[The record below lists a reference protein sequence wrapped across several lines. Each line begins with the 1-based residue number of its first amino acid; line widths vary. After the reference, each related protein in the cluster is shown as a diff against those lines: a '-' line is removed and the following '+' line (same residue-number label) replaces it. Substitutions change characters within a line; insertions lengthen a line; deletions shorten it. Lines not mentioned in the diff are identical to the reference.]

1 LKRDVTLIPANPHT
15 VTRGGRVQERETLRV
30 AAYCRVSTNN
40 EDQLLSFDNQ
50 VQYYTEYIANKPNYT
65 MAGIYADEG
74 ISGVSTNR
82 REQFKKMIKDCED
95 GKIDMVITKSIS
107 RFARNT
113 QDCLQYSRKLKNL
126 GIGIYFEKENINT
139 LDAAGELLFTIM
151 SSLAQEESRSI
162 SENCRWG
169 IRTKF
174 KQGVMHLNANH
185 FLGYDKDDKG
195 NLVINEAQAAIV
207 RRIYREFMNR
217 LNPETIAARLTDE
230 GVPGCMG
237 EPKWAVS
244 TIMHILENEKYKG
257 DALLQKYYTSDFLS
271 KKSVRNHGQ
280 VEQVYVKDSHPPIIE
295 RELWEAVQLEIERR
309 RLFRERHN
317 LRTLGRYTD
326 EQPFTC
332 RVVCGKCGAV
342 YWRRTWT
349 RGSRKTRV
357 WQCGKRYQKKGVA
370 GCKGCNL
377 FEKDLEKAFLTA
389 WNGIVENREGFLPA
403 WEKQIKEGNA
413 LEKWR
418 AGQMVQLTTEPPLEA
433 ICPEIVNMTLESVEV
448 HDGGLLHFR
457 FLDGTE
463 LEIDTEEE

>member
-1 LKRDVTLIPANPHT
+1 MARDVTLIPANPHT
-15 VTRGGRVQERETLRV
+15 VTRSGRVQERETLRV

-185 FLGYDKDDKG
+185 FLGYDKDEKG

-207 RRIYREFMNR
+207 RRIYREFMNG

-295 RELWEAVQLEIERR
+295 RELWEAVQLEIGRR

-349 RGSRKTRV
+349 RGSRKIRV
-357 WQCGKRYQKKGVA
+357 WQCGKRYQKKGAA

-377 FEKDLEKAFLTA
+377 FEKDLKKAFLTA
-389 WNGIVENREGFLPA
+389 WNGIVENRGGFLPA

-418 AGQMVQLTTEPPLEA
+418 AGQMVQLTAEPPLEA

>member
-1 LKRDVTLIPANPHT
+1 MARDVTLIPANPHP
-15 VTRGGRVQERETLRV
+15 VTARGGRGQEREVLRV

-50 VQYYTEYIANKPNYT
+50 VQYYTEYIANKPNCT
-65 MAGIYADEG
+65 LAGIYADEG
-74 ISGVSTNR
+74 ISGVSTNK

-95 GKIDMVITKSIS
+95 GKIDMVVTKSIS

-126 GIGIYFEKENINT
+126 GIGIFFEKENINT

-207 RRIYREFMNR
+207 RRIYREFMNG
-217 LNPETIAARLTDE
+217 LNPEVIAARLTDE

-244 TIMHILENEKYKG
+244 TIMNILQNEKYKG

-332 RVVCGKCGAV
+332 RVVCGKCSAV

-349 RGSRKTRV
+349 RGSRKIRV

-389 WNGIVENREGFLPA
+389 WNGIVENREGFLPHG
-403 WEKQIKEGNA
+403 KN
-413 LEKWR
+413 R
-418 AGQMVQLTTEPPLEA
+418 
-433 ICPEIVNMTLESVEV
+433 
-448 HDGGLLHFR
+448 
-457 FLDGTE
+457 
-463 LEIDTEEE
+463 

>member
-1 LKRDVTLIPANPHT
+1 MARDVTLIPANSHT
-15 VTRGGRVQERETLRV
+15 VTRGGREQEREVLRV
-30 AAYCRVSTNN
+30 AAYCPVSTNN

-50 VQYYTEYIANKPNYT
+50 VQHYTEYIASKTNYKMT
-65 MAGIYADEG
+65 GIYADEG
-74 ISGVSTNR
+74 ISGVNTSK

-126 GIGIYFEKENINT
+126 GIGIFFEKENINT
-139 LDAAGELLFTIM
+139 LDATGELLFTIM

-207 RRIYREFMNR
+207 RRVFDEFMNG
-217 LNPETIAARLTDE
+217 LNPETIAARLNDE

-244 TIMHILENEKYKG
+244 TIQHILENEKYKG
-257 DALLQKYYTSDFLS
+257 DALLQKYYTADFLS
-271 KKSVRNHGQ
+271 KRTVKNMGQ
-280 VEQVYVKDSHPPIIE
+280 IEQVYVKDSHPPIIGK
-295 RELWEAVQLEIERR
+295 ELWEAVQLELERR
-309 RLFRERHN
+309 RLFREKHE

-326 EQPFTC
+326 VQPFTC

-349 RGSRKTRV
+349 RGGRKVRV
-357 WQCGKRYQKKGVA
+357 WQCGKRYQKKGEV
-370 GCKGCNL
+370 GCKSVNL
-377 FEKDLEKAFLTA
+377 YERDLEKAFQTA
-389 WNGIVENREGFLPA
+389 WNGIVENREGFLHT
-403 WEKQIKEGNA
+403 WGKQRAEGNA

-418 AGQMVQLTTEPPLEA
+418 AGQMMELTAQPPLETV
-433 ICPEIVNMTLESVEV
+433 CPEIVNIVLRSVEV
-448 HDGGLLHFR
+448 HDGGLLHFY
-457 FLDGTE
+457 FMDGTE
-463 LEIDTEEE
+463 LEIGTEE

>member
-1 LKRDVTLIPANPHT
+1 M
-15 VTRGGRVQERETLRV
+15 

-332 RVVCGKCGAV
+332 RVVCGKCSAV

-349 RGSRKTRV
+349 RGSRKIRV

-403 WEKQIKEGNA
+403 WEKQIREGDA

-418 AGQMVQLTTEPPLEA
+418 AGQMVQLATEPPLEA

>member
-1 LKRDVTLIPANPHT
+1 M
-15 VTRGGRVQERETLRV
+15 